1 MAEEKQ
7 ILDALKIFLE
17 NGYCLG
23 NHEIT
28 QILDIIGL
36 RGVFAQQMQEGIIH
50 RKGSTLAEQIG
61 EENMPFVEFIFFMAK
76 LFSIDL
82 HLI

>member
-1 MAEEKQ
+1 
-7 ILDALKIFLE
+7 
-17 NGYCLG
+17 
-23 NHEIT
+23 
-28 QILDIIGL
+28 
-36 RGVFAQQMQEGIIH
+36 MQEGIIH